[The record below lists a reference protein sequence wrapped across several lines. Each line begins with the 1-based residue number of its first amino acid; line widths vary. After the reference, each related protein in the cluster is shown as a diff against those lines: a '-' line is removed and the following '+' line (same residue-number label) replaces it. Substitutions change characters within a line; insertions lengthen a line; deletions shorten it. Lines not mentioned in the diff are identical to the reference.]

1 MRWGRE
7 MSQAQLE
14 PVVAPRPR
22 DAAAPEA
29 GRLSSYERSLG
40 RSRESLMRKDRPRVF
55 TMFGH
60 EWDLFPEVFAP
71 VYSPS
76 TQVAVDFLDLA
87 RPGAHDGGSF
97 LEMGCGTG
105 LVAAMA
111 VFAGYDR
118 VVASDI
124 NRMAVA
130 NAAANAERHGL
141 GDRLRAVHSD
151 LFAGLE
157 PGERFDV
164 VFWSSNYVLA
174 PADYSYRSPHE
185 QAYVDPGYRTH
196 RRYLTEA
203 PLRVTPTGS
212 ALLHFSDRGDVPALY
227 RIADECGRELRL
239 VAAHRVRECEY
250 GDDMVEHL
258 LFEIVPRTA

>member
-1 MRWGRE
+1 

-22 DAAAPEA
+22 GGFAHGHGPL
-29 GRLSSYERSLG
+29 GSYERSLG
-40 RSRESLMRKDRPRVF
+40 RSRESLTRKDRPRTF
-55 TMFGH
+55 TMYGR
-60 EWDLFPEVFAP
+60 EWHLFPEVFAP

-76 TQVAVDFLDLA
+76 TRVGIEFLDLVT
-87 RPGAHDGGSF
+87 PGAHDGGSF

-105 LVAAMA
+105 LTATMA
-111 VFAGYDR
+111 VLAGYDR

-124 NRMAVA
+124 NTLAVA
-130 NAAANAERHGL
+130 NAAANAERHGV

-151 LFAGLE
+151 LFKGLE

-174 PADYSYRSPHE
+174 PVDYTYRSPHE

-196 RRYLTEA
+196 RRYLAEA
-203 PLRVTPTGS
+203 PLRVAANGR

-227 RIADECGRELRL
+227 RMADECGRELRL
-239 VAAHRVRECEY
+239 LAARRVRECEY

-258 LFEIVPRTA
+258 LFEIVARTA

>member
-1 MRWGRE
+1 

-14 PVVAPRPR
+14 AVATPGPRGG
-22 DAAAPEA
+22 AAP
-29 GRLSSYERSLG
+29 GDDRISSYERSLQ
-40 RSRESLMRKDRPRVF
+40 RSRESLLRKDRDRVF

-76 TQVAVDFLDLA
+76 TRIAVDFLELA
-87 RPGAHDGGSF
+87 RPDARHSGSF

-105 LVAAMA
+105 LVATLAA
-111 VFAGYDR
+111 FAGYDR

-130 NAAANAERHGL
+130 NAAANAERHGV
-141 GDRLRAVHSD
+141 GDRLRAVHGD
-151 LFAGLE
+151 LFGGLE
-157 PGERFDV
+157 AGERFDV

-174 PADYSYRSPHE
+174 PADYSYRSAHE
-185 QAYVDPGYRTH
+185 RAYVDPGYRTH
-196 RRYLTEA
+196 RRYLVEA
-203 PLRVTPTGS
+203 PLRVTPAGR

-227 RIADECGRELRL
+227 RMADECGRELRL
-239 VAAHRVRECEY
+239 VAARRVRECEY
-250 GDDMVEHL
+250 GDDLVEHL
-258 LFEIVPRTA
+258 LFEIVPLTA

>member
-1 MRWGRE
+1 M
-7 MSQAQLE
+7 
-14 PVVAPRPR
+14 
-22 DAAAPEA
+22 
-29 GRLSSYERSLG
+29 Y
-40 RSRESLMRKDRPRVF
+40 DR
-55 TMFGH
+55 

-76 TQVAVDFLDLA
+76 TRVCIDFLDLA
-87 RPGAHDGGSF
+87 RPGTRDGGSF

-105 LVAAMA
+105 LLATMA
-111 VFAGYDR
+111 VLAGYDR

-124 NRMAVA
+124 NAMAVA
-130 NAAANAERHGL
+130 NAAANAERHGV
-141 GDRLRAVHSD
+141 GDGLRAVHSD

-203 PLRVTPTGS
+203 PLRVTAAGR
-212 ALLHFSDRGDVPALY
+212 ALLHFSDRGDVPALF
-227 RIADECGRELRL
+227 RLADECGRELRL
-239 VAAHRVRECEY
+239 LAAGRVRECEY